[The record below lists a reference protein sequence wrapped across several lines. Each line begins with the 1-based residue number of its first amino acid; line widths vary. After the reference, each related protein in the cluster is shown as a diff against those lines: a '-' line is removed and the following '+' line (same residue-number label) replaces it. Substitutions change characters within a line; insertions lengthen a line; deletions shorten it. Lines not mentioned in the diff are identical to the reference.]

1 MKTRVKLRHKKEII
15 NYVGS
20 LLLTWG
26 FESKEN
32 SKNDF
37 SINNIDIQFDIYSLT
52 LTLVNIFNFIANNY
66 NKKTLTDTLALIDF
80 LNNKIVDY
88 ALENDFL
95 RID

>member
-1 MKTRVKLRHKKEII
+1 MKTRVRLRHKKEIM
-15 NYVGS
+15 NYVED

-26 FESKEN
+26 FEPKES

-37 SINNIDIQFDIYSLT
+37 SINNINIQFDIYSLT
-52 LTLVNIFNFIANNY
+52 LTLVNIFNFIANHY
-66 NKKTLTDTLALIDF
+66 NEKILTDTLALIDF

-95 RID
+95 RTN